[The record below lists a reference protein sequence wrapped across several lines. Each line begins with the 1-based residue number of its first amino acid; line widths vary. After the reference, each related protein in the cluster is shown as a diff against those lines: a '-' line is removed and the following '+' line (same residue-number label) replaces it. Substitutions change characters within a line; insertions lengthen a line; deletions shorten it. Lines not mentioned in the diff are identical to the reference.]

1 MNTNQIRSLSTRPC
15 TVNVR
20 GSNRILTLLPKPE
33 KDRIETLMERV
44 SLAHGETVHRAGEP
58 IHYAYFPL
66 DCVMSL
72 VITMEDGSRVEVAT
86 VGNEGM
92 VGTSLLMGANEST
105 VDAFAQVP
113 GHAFRMPRKIVKNE
127 LGAGGIFPDLMRRYG
142 EAYMTQVAQS
152 AACNRLHPVD
162 QRLCRWILMT
172 HDRVGLDRLPLT
184 QDFLATMLGVRRA
197 TVSTTAAILQKA
209 GFIHYR
215 RGVIDIV
222 DRTGLEAGS
231 CECYAVVRHELERML
246 CD

>member
-1 MNTNQIRSLSTRPC
+1 MNTSQIRSLSTRPC
-15 TVNVR
+15 LVNVR
-20 GSNRILTLLPKPE
+20 GDNRILTLVPKPE
-33 KDRIETLMERV
+33 KNRIEALMERV
-44 SLAHGETVHRAGEP
+44 SLARGETVLQAGKP
-58 IHYAYFPL
+58 IQYAYFPL
-66 DCVMSL
+66 ECVMSL
-72 VITMEDGSRVEVAT
+72 VITMEDGASVEVAT

-92 VGTSLLMGANEST
+92 VGTSLLMNANDST
-105 VDAFAQVP
+105 VDAFAQVA
-113 GHAFRMPRKIVKNE
+113 GDAFRMPRAAVKNE
-127 LGAGGIFPDLMRRYG
+127 LRAGGIFPDLMRRYG
-142 EAYMTQVAQS
+142 EAYLTQVAQS
-152 AACNRLHPVD
+152 AACNRVHPVD

-215 RGVIDIV
+215 RGVIDII
-222 DRTGLEAGS
+222 DRRGLEAGS